1 MYNACIVLTDEH
13 IHVGY
18 YTLAACVSY
27 DIPTKNQ
34 SVSVLP
40 IIHTSVLTNT
50 KVQFTYL
57 SIMTKSLSGLLT
69 FTFNRFM
76 SLRT

>member
-1 MYNACIVLTDEH
+1 MYNVCIVLTDEH
-13 IHVGY
+13 IYTLGY
-18 YTLAACVSY
+18 YALAACVSY

-40 IIHTSVLTNT
+40 IIHTSMSTNT

-57 SIMTKSLSGLLT
+57 NS
-69 FTFNRFM
+69 TFNHDQITFRPSYIHF
-76 SLRT
+76 

>member
-18 YTLAACVSY
+18 YALATCVSY

-40 IIHTSVLTNT
+40 IRESVD
-50 KVQFTYL
+50 
-57 SIMTKSLSGLLT
+57 SLSRDDADMPMPPYIRKAY
-69 FTFNRFM
+69 NRPNAAFV
-76 SLRT
+76 SLFR

>member
-18 YTLAACVSY
+18 YALAACVSY

-40 IIHTSVLTNT
+40 IIYTTI
-50 KVQFTYL
+50 TYL
-57 SIMTKSLSGLLT
+57 ILRFSLLIFHESIYT
-69 FTFNRFM
+69 
-76 SLRT
+76 

>member
-18 YTLAACVSY
+18 YALAACVSY

-40 IIHTSVLTNT
+40 IIHTSMSTNT

-57 SIMTKSLSGLLT
+57 NS
-69 FTFNRFM
+69 TFNHDQITFRPSYSNF
-76 SLRT
+76 